1 MTHDRL
7 TGPATKPTL
16 PRVVKVGPFPSSFIL
31 KSVGKKL
38 LWSLAIPALAISL
51 LGVAVLWQRADH
63 AVREATREQAVGQA
77 DFLAT
82 TFSLASEQ
90 AGSPRDAHK
99 AVTWAVRTNPTA
111 LKHAAALR
119 VIDRDGVVRW
129 SRRIEEEDRPLPDAP
144 RLLAVGP
151 GTVNFEA
158 PKWPL
163 PFLGDQANRG
173 EVVYPLG
180 GVACAGCHV
189 GQSTMRVGVLQLTV
203 DEPSLR
209 REVALVF
216 LRGLGGLWLFWV
228 LLAVGVSLA
237 LRVFLTRPLARLT
250 QAMQRAEEGDFL
262 ARSPVTGDDEIGR
275 LSASFN
281 RMVARITSLRASE
294 IDQQRDLDQ
303 ARVEL
308 ELKGELEKTNQ
319 QLSGRLQELGILYDV
334 SRALNAT
341 LNLKEVLEG
350 ITALVPARL
359 SVPKFSIMLLSPNG
373 ELEVVAA
380 QPANAGS
387 EGLIFAVGE
396 GICGK
401 AALTRKSVYVPDL
414 ETDTIFKVRGGD
426 NTKGRGCLLSVPM
439 VHRGALLGVL
449 NFERPEKAGISAEEI
464 ELCTAV
470 ADQAA
475 MAVQNARLHQ
485 QTVELSITDPLTG
498 VPNRR
503 HLFAQLDAEINR
515 ANRFGTQ
522 LSILMIDIDH
532 FKRLNDGAGHAA
544 GDDVL
549 REVCDLMRRN
559 VRRVD
564 TLARY
569 GGEEFVVVLPQVTR
583 NEALEVAEKLR
594 RAVEEAP
601 VPHRDVQPS
610 GKVTISVGVSNLP
623 VDATDQARLVD
634 CADAALY
641 ASKRG
646 GRNRCTA
653 FAQGMEM
660 HPGRERGPHAQR
672 RRTTG
677 EMPAVTPATREG

>member
-1 MTHDRL
+1 M
-7 TGPATKPTL
+7 
-16 PRVVKVGPFPSSFIL
+16 
-31 KSVGKKL
+31 
-38 LWSLAIPALAISL
+38 WSLAVPALVVSL
-51 LGVAVLWQRADH
+51 LGVGVLWRRADH
-63 AVREATREQAVGQA
+63 AVREATREQVVGQA

-82 TFSLASEQ
+82 TFSLSADKEG
-90 AGSPRDAHK
+90 APREAHR
-99 AVTWAVRTNPTA
+99 AATWAVRNNPVV
-111 LKHAAALR
+111 LKHVSALR
-119 VIDRDGVVRW
+119 ILDRNGVVRW
-129 SRRIEEEDRPLPDAP
+129 SRAVEEEDKPLADAP
-144 RLLAVGP
+144 RLLAFGP
-151 GTVNFEA
+151 GTVNFDE

-163 PFLGDQANRG
+163 PFFGESGRG

-180 GVACAGCHV
+180 GVACAGCHQ
-189 GQSTMRVGVLQLTV
+189 GQATMRVGVLQLTV

-209 REVALVF
+209 QEVALVF
-216 LRGLGGLWLFWV
+216 LRGLGGLWIFCV
-228 LLAVGVSLA
+228 LLAIGVSVA
-237 LRVFLTRPLARLT
+237 LRTFLTRPLARLT
-250 QAMQRAEEGDFL
+250 AAMQRAEEGDFL
-262 ARSPVTGDDEIGR
+262 ARSPVVGDDEIGR

-281 RMVARITSLRASE
+281 RMVAKITSLRASE

-308 ELKGELEKTNQ
+308 ELKGEIEKTNQ
-319 QLSGRLQELGILYDV
+319 QLSARLQELGILYDV
-334 SRALNAT
+334 ARTLNAT
-341 LNLKEVLEG
+341 LNLREVLQG
-350 ITALVPARL
+350 ITQLVPTRL
-359 SVPKFSIMLLSPNG
+359 AVPKFSIMLINAG
-373 ELEVVAA
+373 GDLEVVAA
-380 QPANAGS
+380 QPQGIGS
-387 EGLIFAVGE
+387 EGLTFAVGE

-401 AALTRKSVYVPDL
+401 AALTRKAVYVPDL
-414 ETDTIFKVRGGD
+414 ETDATFRARGGAGAR
-426 NTKGRGCLLSVPM
+426 GRGCLLSVPM
-439 VHRGALLGVL
+439 VIRGSLLGVL
-449 NFERPEKAGISAEEI
+449 NFERPEKAAISAEEI

-475 MAVQNARLHQ
+475 MAVQNARLHE

-503 HLFAQLDAEINR
+503 HLFQTLEAEINR

-532 FKRLNDGAGHAA
+532 FKKLNDAAGHSA
-544 GDDVL
+544 GDEVL
-549 REVCDLMRRN
+549 REVCALMRRM

-601 VPHRDVQPS
+601 MPHREVQPG
-610 GKVTISVGVSNLP
+610 GKITISVGISNLP
-623 VDATDQARLVD
+623 VDATEQARLVD

-653 FAQGMEM
+653 FAMGMEM

-677 EMPAVTPATREG
+677 EVPIIKPAQKG

>member
-1 MTHDRL
+1 
-7 TGPATKPTL
+7 
-16 PRVVKVGPFPSSFIL
+16 
-31 KSVGKKL
+31 
-38 LWSLAIPALAISL
+38 
-51 LGVAVLWQRADH
+51 LGIGVLWRRADH

-82 TFSLASEQ
+82 AFSLSAEKTDN
-90 AGSPRDAHK
+90 PREAHR
-99 AVTWAVRTNPTA
+99 AVTWAVRNNPVA
-111 LKHAAALR
+111 LKHVSALR
-119 VIDRDGVVRW
+119 VIDRDGLVRW
-129 SRRIEEEDRPLPDAP
+129 SRAVEEEDRPLGEAP

-151 GTVNFEA
+151 GTVNFEE

-163 PFLGDQANRG
+163 PFLGEAGHG
-173 EVVYPLG
+173 EVIYPLG
-180 GVACAGCHV
+180 GMGCATCHA
-189 GQSTMRVGVLQLTV
+189 SPATMRVGVLQLTV

-209 REVALVF
+209 QEVALVF
-216 LRGLGGLWLFWV
+216 LRGLGGLWLFCV
-228 LLAVGVSLA
+228 LLAIGVSVA
-237 LRVFLTRPLARLT
+237 LRAFLTRPLARLT
-250 QAMQRAEEGDFL
+250 AAMQRAEEGDFL
-262 ARSPVTGDDEIGR
+262 ARSPVVGDDEIGR

-281 RMVARITSLRASE
+281 RMVAKITSLRASE

-308 ELKGELEKTNQ
+308 ELKGELENTNQ

-341 LNLKEVLEG
+341 LNLKEVLQG
-350 ITALVPARL
+350 ITQLVPARL
-359 SVPKFSIMLLSPNG
+359 AVPKFSIMMINPG
-373 ELEVVAA
+373 GDLEVVAA
-380 QPANAGS
+380 QPSNAGS
-387 EGLIFAVGE
+387 EGLTFAVGE

-401 AALTRKSVYVPDL
+401 AAQTRKSVYVPDL
-414 ETDTIFKVRGGD
+414 ETDTTFRARGGAGAR
-426 NTKGRGCLLSVPM
+426 GRGCLLAVPM
-439 VHRGALLGVL
+439 VHRGSLLGVL

-464 ELCTAV
+464 ELCTSV

-475 MAVQNARLHQ
+475 MAVANARLHE

-503 HLFAQLDAEINR
+503 HLFTTLEAEINR

-522 LSILMIDIDH
+522 LSLLMIDIDH
-532 FKRLNDGAGHAA
+532 FKKLNDSAGHSA

-549 REVCDLMRRN
+549 REVCALMRRM

-564 TLARY
+564 TLARF

-583 NEALEVAEKLR
+583 AEALEVAEKLR

-601 VPHRDVQPS
+601 TTHREVQPE
-610 GKVTISVGVSNLP
+610 GKVTISVGVANLP
-623 VDATDQARLVD
+623 IDATEQARLVD

-641 ASKRG
+641 ASKRD

-653 FAQGMEM
+653 YAQGMEM
-660 HPGRERGPHAQR
+660 HPGRERGPHAQQR
-672 RRTTG
+672 RVTG
-677 EMPAVTPATREG
+677 EVPVVKPAQQG

>member
-1 MTHDRL
+1 M
-7 TGPATKPTL
+7 
-16 PRVVKVGPFPSSFIL
+16 
-31 KSVGKKL
+31 
-38 LWSLAIPALAISL
+38 LWR
-51 LGVAVLWQRADH
+51 RADH
-63 AVREATREQAVGQA
+63 AVREATREQVVGQA

-82 TFSLASEQ
+82 TFSLAAEREGG
-90 AGSPRDAHK
+90 AREAHR
-99 AVTWAVRTNPTA
+99 AATWAVRNNPVV
-111 LKHAAALR
+111 LKHVAALR
-119 VIDRDGVVRW
+119 IIDRNGVVRW
-129 SRRIEEEDRPLPDAP
+129 SRAVEEEDKPLADAP
-144 RLLAVGP
+144 RLLAFGP
-151 GTVNFEA
+151 GTVNFDE

-163 PFLGDQANRG
+163 PFFGEAGRG

-180 GVACAGCHV
+180 GVQCAGCHA
-189 GQSTMRVGVLQLTV
+189 GATMRVGVLQLTV

-209 REVALVF
+209 QEVALVF
-216 LRGLGGLWLFWV
+216 LRGLGGLWIFCV
-228 LLAVGVSLA
+228 LLAIGVSLA
-237 LRVFLTRPLARLT
+237 LRTFLTRPLARLT
-250 QAMQRAEEGDFL
+250 AAMQRAEEGDFL
-262 ARSPVTGDDEIGR
+262 ARSPVVGDDEIGR

-281 RMVARITSLRASE
+281 RMVAKITSLRASE

-308 ELKGELEKTNQ
+308 ELKGELEKTNT
-319 QLSGRLQELGILYDV
+319 QLSSRLQELGILYDV
-334 SRALNAT
+334 SRTLNST
-341 LNLKEVLEG
+341 LNLREVLQG
-350 ITALVPARL
+350 ITQIVPARL
-359 SVPKFSIMLLSPNG
+359 SVPKFSIMFMNPG
-373 ELEVVAA
+373 GDLEVVAA
-380 QPANAGS
+380 IPSNAGS
-387 EGLIFAVGE
+387 EGLTFAVGE
-396 GICGK
+396 GICGRV
-401 AALTRKSVYVPDL
+401 AQTRKSVYVPDL
-414 ETDTIFKVRGGD
+414 ETDATFRVRGGAGAR
-426 NTKGRGCLLSVPM
+426 GRGCLLSVPM
-439 VHRGALLGVL
+439 LIRGSLLGVL

-475 MAVQNARLHQ
+475 MAVQNARLHE

-503 HLFAQLDAEINR
+503 HLFTTLEAEINR

-522 LSILMIDIDH
+522 LSILMVDIDY
-532 FKRLNDGAGHAA
+532 FKKLNDAAGHSA
-544 GDDVL
+544 GDEVL
-549 REVCDLMRRN
+549 REVCSSMRRM

-583 NEALEVAEKLR
+583 AEALEVAEKLR
-594 RAVEEAP
+594 RAIEEAP
-601 VPHRDVQPS
+601 IPHREVQPG
-610 GKVTISVGVSNLP
+610 GKVTISVGIANLP
-623 VDATDQARLVD
+623 VDATDQVRLVD

-677 EMPAVTPATREG
+677 EVPIIKPAKREG

>member
-1 MTHDRL
+1 M
-7 TGPATKPTL
+7 
-16 PRVVKVGPFPSSFIL
+16 

-38 LWSLAIPALAISL
+38 LWSLAVPALAISL
-51 LGVAVLWQRADH
+51 VGVGVLWRRADH
-63 AVREATREQAVGQA
+63 AVREATRDQVVGQA
-77 DFLAT
+77 DFLAN
-82 TFSLASEQ
+82 TFSLAAERE
-90 AGSPRDAHK
+90 GGGRDAHR
-99 AVTWAVRTNPTA
+99 AVTWAVRNNPA
-111 LKHAAALR
+111 MLKHVAALR
-119 VIDRDGVVRW
+119 IIDRDGVVRW
-129 SRRIEEEDRPLPDAP
+129 SRSIEEEDKPLADAP
-144 RLLAVGP
+144 RLLAFGP
-151 GTVNFEA
+151 GTVSFDEPQWA
-158 PKWPL
+158 L
-163 PFLGDQANRG
+163 PFFGESGRG

-180 GVACAGCHV
+180 GVQCAGCHT
-189 GQSTMRVGVLQLTV
+189 GQATMRVGVLQLTV

-209 REVALVF
+209 QEVALVF
-216 LRGLGGLWLFWV
+216 VRGLGGLWTFCV
-228 LLAVGVSLA
+228 LLAIGVSVA
-237 LRVFLTRPLARLT
+237 LRIFLTKPLARLT
-250 QAMQRAEEGDFL
+250 AAMQRAEEGDFL
-262 ARSPVTGDDEIGR
+262 ARSPVVGEDEIGR

-281 RMVARITSLRASE
+281 RMVAKITSLRASE
-294 IDQQRDLDQ
+294 IDHQRDLDQ

-308 ELKGELEKTNQ
+308 ELKGELEKTNT
-319 QLSGRLQELGILYDV
+319 QLSSRLQELGILYDV
-334 SRALNAT
+334 SRTLNAT
-341 LNLKEVLEG
+341 LNLREVLQG
-350 ITALVPARL
+350 ITQIVPARL
-359 SVPKFSIMLLSPNG
+359 AVPKFSIMLVTPG
-373 ELEVVAA
+373 GDLEVVAA
-380 QPANAGS
+380 LPANS
-387 EGLIFAVGE
+387 EGMTFAVGE

-401 AALTRKSVYVPDL
+401 VAQTRKSVYVSDL
-414 ETDTIFKVRGGD
+414 ETDTMFRVRGGAGAR
-426 NTKGRGCLLSVPM
+426 GRGCLLSVPM
-439 VHRGALLGVL
+439 MIRGSLLGVL

-464 ELCTAV
+464 ELCQAV

-475 MAVQNARLHQ
+475 MAVQNARLHE

-503 HLFAQLDAEINR
+503 HLFTTLEAEINR

-532 FKRLNDGAGHAA
+532 FKKLNDSAGHSA
-544 GDDVL
+544 GDEVL
-549 REVCDLMRRN
+549 REVCSLMRRM

-601 VPHRDVQPS
+601 VPHREVQPT

-623 VDATDQARLVD
+623 VDATEQARLVD

-646 GRNRCTA
+646 GRNRCTT

-677 EMPAVTPATREG
+677 EVPIIKPAKREG